1 MPNQRSANFPFPF
14 VTSYTE
20 CNFAKYCTQI
30 SCTRAYTSELFV
42 SLADRPTIE
51 KSFSTTRTQN
61 VKKSRNFAR
70 GIKEKKQQHGNQ
82 IEILKNWRKHKYKLW
97 IARKSKQHAS
107 KSSCLRCELVTV
119 PLSDFHTRC
128 FLFP

>member
-1 MPNQRSANFPFPF
+1 MPNQRSAYFTFPF

-20 CNFAKYCTQI
+20 CNFAKYCTQT
-30 SCTRAYTSELFV
+30 SCTRGYTSELFV

-70 GIKEKKQQHGNQ
+70 GIEGKKTST
-82 IEILKNWRKHKYKLW
+82 EIRLRYCENWRKRKYKLW
-97 IARKSKQHAS
+97 IARKSKLRAS
-107 KSSCLRCELVTV
+107 KSSCLRCELFTV